1 MPAVDLHNHM
11 VAPDV
16 VAFLEREGEHFETRI
31 IERDGERFF
40 LIAET
45 ATRPINDKMTRPEAR
60 LADMAAEGV
69 DVQAVSCVPFIMYPD
84 VAPEYGLAIA
94 QVNNDALAAVG
105 ARDPAHFRPLASVPL
120 QAPALAAKELE
131 RAAKLGL
138 RGVEIPPKVGEQG
151 LDEPQF
157 EEFWAAAEALG
168 LVVCIHPFEA
178 APRGALARYG
188 FGNLVGN
195 LYDTGL
201 AAALLI
207 YGGVLERHP
216 RLRIVL
222 FHAGG
227 ALPSLIGRLDNG
239 FHRGIARDHRISR
252 PPSTFIDQCWFDTIA
267 FNPRMLAYLAASY
280 GAGRLVMG
288 SDFPLGGGLAHPV
301 DEVKRIGLAPA
312 EEELVLGGNA
322 ARLLG
327 IEPV

>member
-1 MPAVDLHNHM
+1 M

-45 ATRPINDKMTRPEAR
+45 ATRPINERMTRPEAR

-69 DVQAVSCVPFIMYPD
+69 DVQAVSCVPFIMYPE
-84 VAPEYGLAIA
+84 VAPAYGLAIA
-94 QVNNDALAAVG
+94 QVNNDALAAIG
-105 ARDPAHFRPLASVPL
+105 ARDPEHFRPRASVPL

-138 RGVEIPPKVGEQG
+138 RGVEIPPRVGEQG
-151 LDEPQF
+151 LDEAQF
-157 EEFWAAAEALG
+157 EPFWAAAEALD

-216 RLRIVL
+216 RLKVVL
-222 FHAGG
+222 YHAGG
-227 ALPSLIGRLDNG
+227 ALSALVGR
-239 FHRGIARDHRISR
+239 
-252 PPSTFIDQCWFDTIA
+252 P
-267 FNPRMLAYLAASY
+267 
-280 GAGRLVMG
+280 
-288 SDFPLGGGLAHPV
+288 
-301 DEVKRIGLAPA
+301 
-312 EEELVLGGNA
+312 
-322 ARLLG
+322 
-327 IEPV
+327 